1 MEMNTLPELPKQ
13 REKKEASFGI
23 TFRSWIEKNPQISG
37 AFELKQCDSS
47 LLFSDV
53 KDHQIASLRAVAG
66 KGLLWKIA
74 DDSRGIK
81 PFDYFYFR
89 KAKAY
94 IVIKFTDMFCLIDV
108 NDFVL
113 ESFKSKRKSLIS
125 ERAEEIAEIC
135 VRL

>member
-1 MEMNTLPELPKQ
+1 MQLPELPKQ
-13 REKKEASFGI
+13 REKREAGFGL
-23 TFRSWIEKNPQISG
+23 TFRAWVEKNPQFSG
-37 AFELKQCDSS
+37 AFELKQCNSS
-47 LLFSDV
+47 LPFADV

-94 IVIKFTDMFCLIDV
+94 IVIKFTNVFCLVDV

-113 ESFKSKRKSLIS
+113 ESFKSKRKSLTS

-135 VRL
+135 VKI

>member
-1 MEMNTLPELPKQ
+1 MNTLPELPKQ
-13 REKKEASFGI
+13 RKKKEANFGLI
-23 TFRSWIEKNPQISG
+23 FRAWIEKNPQISG
-37 AFELKQCDSS
+37 AFELKQCEKS
-47 LLFSDV
+47 LPFSDV

-94 IVIKFTDMFCLIDV
+94 IVIKFSDMFCLIDV
-108 NDFVL
+108 NNFVL
-113 ESFKSKRKSLIS
+113 ESFRDGRKSLTS
-125 ERAEEIAEIC
+125 ERAKEIAEIC
-135 VRL
+135 VKI